1 MPSYVLDNKVHEAV
15 AMDGLPRITTD
26 LGGTNT
32 KHVVFLND
40 REFVESMLL
49 SDWNKLPPKDPTDK
63 EISDA
68 ITAKQM
74 RLQKD
79 SNDRIAL
86 RQYVIST
93 AQGVVG
99 VPFDQLSALQLRA
112 VVGLLLHRIGALDT
126 TGSIRPLDEW
136 VK

>member
-1 MPSYVLDNKVHEAV
+1 MPSYVLDNKSYEAV
-15 AMDGLPRITTD
+15 AEDGIPRLVTD
-26 LGGTNT
+26 LGGTET
-32 KHVVFLND
+32 QHVLFLNN
-40 REFVESMLL
+40 RGFVESMLL
-49 SDWNKLPPKDPTDK
+49 SDWTLPIPTDPTDK

-86 RQYVIST
+86 RQHVIST
-93 AQGVVG
+93 AQGGVG

-126 TGSIRPLDEW
+126 TGAIRPLDEW